1 MDNKL
6 ESYITKLLLFCY
18 LIKHLSNYIF
28 DNKYI
33 KLYIYLGG
41 KIKDCG
47 VERVYINE
55 WRGYLTKAD

>member
-33 KLYIYLGG
+33 KSYIYLKG
-41 KIKDCG
+41 KKREECKG
-47 VERVYINE
+47 MV
-55 WRGYLTKAD
+55 GMTLTDNII